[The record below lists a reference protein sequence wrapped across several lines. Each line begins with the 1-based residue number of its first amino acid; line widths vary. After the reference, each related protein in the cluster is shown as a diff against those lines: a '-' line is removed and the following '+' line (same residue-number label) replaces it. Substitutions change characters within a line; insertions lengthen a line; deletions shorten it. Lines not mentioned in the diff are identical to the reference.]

1 MFWASC
7 VSGIALQMYIQYQQC
22 EVRFVGVC
30 CKFECRYLLLT
41 AIVVGKMVI
50 SCVQI

>member
-7 VSGIALQMYIQYQQC
+7 VSCIALQMHVYYHQC

-30 CKFECRYLLLT
+30 CKCECRYLLLT
-41 AIVVGKMVI
+41 VIVVGKMVI